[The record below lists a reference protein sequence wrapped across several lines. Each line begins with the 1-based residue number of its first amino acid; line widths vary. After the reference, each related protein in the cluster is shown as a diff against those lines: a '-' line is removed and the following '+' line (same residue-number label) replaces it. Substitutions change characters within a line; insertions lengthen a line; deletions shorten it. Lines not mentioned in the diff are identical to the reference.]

1 MAFKIQVG
9 PPQISIHQDQTIL
22 ISELDGQIKWPSE
35 KGLFFRDTRVISS
48 WAIFANGEPWDL
60 LDGGAITYYATRIVL
75 TNRAFSTEDGT
86 IPARTLGLTIG
97 RWIGGGV
104 HEDIEVTNKSM
115 KTVRFQLEIAIRSD
129 FADLF
134 EVKSNS
140 IVRRGRIT
148 TEWSQTGQL
157 RTSYRNRDFV
167 RAVAISTA
175 QSSSKA
181 AYANG
186 RLSFEIE
193 LGPAERW
200 HTCLLYTLE
209 DGAARLSPPHDHIK
223 DCEKSPHAEVLA
235 EWLQKVVKIRTS
247 NEEFYRLFRR
257 ALEDM
262 AALRLPIETADR
274 HAFMPAAG
282 LPWFV
287 APFGR
292 DSLIV
297 SLQNVL
303 IYPHFARGALDF
315 LGSLQAKEDDSY
327 RDAEPGKIFHELR
340 RGELAH
346 FKLVPHTPYYGTADA
361 TPLYLITLHA
371 TWRATGDMALLERHL
386 EVVEGCLSWIDNFG
400 DRDGD
405 GFQEYQTRSPVGYE
419 NMSWKDSGDC
429 IVYPDG
435 SLVKGPKALC
445 ELQGYV
451 YDAWI
456 RIAEVFDALGK
467 SDRARKL
474 RAKAA
479 SLFERFNTSFWDDE
493 LGFYALALD
502 GEKNKVLTVASNAG
516 HCLWSGIVPPERA
529 KKVVERL
536 MAPDMWTGWGIRT
549 LSATHP
555 AFNPYNYQ
563 TGSVWPHDNAII
575 AMGFKRYGFDAE
587 AAQIAHDI
595 SKAASYF
602 QLNQLPEL
610 YTAFRRDETTFP
622 VQYIG
627 ANVPQAW
634 AAGSAFMLTQAMLGF
649 LPDAPR
655 NKLYVDP
662 MLPDWLPDLT
672 IQDLRIGRHKL
683 AIRFWRQS
691 GETHFQVIS
700 GDPSI
705 VERCEFKS
713 KVSPPTDISGPT
725 VRGTS

>member
-1 MAFKIQVG
+1 MEHIMSFKIQVG

-22 ISELDGQIKWPSE
+22 ISERDGQIKWPSE
-35 KGLFFRDTRVISS
+35 KGLFFRDTRIISS
-48 WAIFANGEPWDL
+48 WAIFANGESCDL
-60 LDGGAITYYATRIVL
+60 LDGGAITYYAAQIVL
-75 TNRAFSTEDGT
+75 TNRAFLTEDGT

-104 HEDIEVTNKSM
+104 HEDIEITNKST
-115 KTVRFQLEIAIRSD
+115 KTVKFQLEIAIRCD

-193 LGPAERW
+193 LGPTERW

-262 AALRLPIETADR
+262 AALRLPIEAADR

-371 TWRATGDMALLERHL
+371 TWRATGDMALLERYL
-386 EVVEGCLSWIDNFG
+386 EVHHRRDLRNCRSKTGSPQRFLAPKRRDTLSGYQRRSQYCGTMRVQIEGLPA
-400 DRDGD
+400 DG
-405 GFQEYQTRSPVGYE
+405 
-419 NMSWKDSGDC
+419 
-429 IVYPDG
+429 
-435 SLVKGPKALC
+435 
-445 ELQGYV
+445 
-451 YDAWI
+451 
-456 RIAEVFDALGK
+456 
-467 SDRARKL
+467 
-474 RAKAA
+474 
-479 SLFERFNTSFWDDE
+479 
-493 LGFYALALD
+493 
-502 GEKNKVLTVASNAG
+502 
-516 HCLWSGIVPPERA
+516 H
-529 KKVVERL
+529 
-536 MAPDMWTGWGIRT
+536 IRT
-549 LSATHP
+549 NSA
-555 AFNPYNYQ
+555 
-563 TGSVWPHDNAII
+563 
-575 AMGFKRYGFDAE
+575 
-587 AAQIAHDI
+587 
-595 SKAASYF
+595 
-602 QLNQLPEL
+602 
-610 YTAFRRDETTFP
+610 
-622 VQYIG
+622 QY
-627 ANVPQAW
+627 
-634 AAGSAFMLTQAMLGF
+634 
-649 LPDAPR
+649 
-655 NKLYVDP
+655 KL
-662 MLPDWLPDLT
+662 M
-672 IQDLRIGRHKL
+672 RHSRTC
-683 AIRFWRQS
+683 A
-691 GETHFQVIS
+691 
-700 GDPSI
+700 
-705 VERCEFKS
+705 
-713 KVSPPTDISGPT
+713 
-725 VRGTS
+725 